1 MHFFV
6 VPKGYQNVDDE
17 TDMMTWNTHLL
28 MSCRYESLVRYFM
41 RNTVLLRHCIV
52 EFM

>member
-1 MHFFV
+1 MQFLIAPNGY
-6 VPKGYQNVDDE
+6 PKADDE
-17 TDMMTWNTHLL
+17 TDMMTSNAHLL